1 MTLKPQVTRGQLS
14 AAGLRIGIVV
24 SRFNNFITDR
34 LLAGALEALE
44 QAGADEKQIEIVR
57 VPGSLEIALAAKK
70 LAATGRV
77 DSIICIGCVLRGET
91 SHYDY
96 VCSETARGIQIA
108 QLDTGVPMA
117 FCVLTCDTLEQA
129 IDRAGLKSGNKGYEA
144 GMGAVEMA
152 QLSIKLARKL
162 ASGCASAQNFR
173 EARHQTAARKS
184 MTLRRKSREFALQML
199 FEWDMAHQKPK
210 QIEQHFWKQARA
222 ADSTRKFAD
231 QLFEGAVAQAAAN
244 DALVGKLSEN
254 WKFERLAAV
263 DRNILRLAIYE
274 FKSGTA
280 PVKVVIDEALELA
293 KKFSSAEAPA
303 FLNGILDA
311 AQKKLEG

>member
-14 AAGLRIGIVV
+14 ATGLRIGIVV

-34 LLAGALEALE
+34 LLAGALEA
-44 QAGADEKQIEIVR
+44 DDKQIEIVR

-70 LAATGRV
+70 LAATGRA

-129 IDRAGLKSGNKGYEA
+129 IDRAGLKSGNKGYDA

-152 QLSIKLARKL
+152 QLSRKL
-162 ASGCASAQNFR
+162 SP
-173 EARHQTAARKS
+173 ARSPSSKGNA
-184 MTLRRKSREFALQML
+184 
-199 FEWDMAHQKPK
+199 KP
-210 QIEQHFWKQARA
+210 RC
-222 ADSTRKFAD
+222 
-231 QLFEGAVAQAAAN
+231 
-244 DALVGKLSEN
+244 GK
-254 WKFERLAAV
+254 R
-263 DRNILRLAIYE
+263 
-274 FKSGTA
+274 
-280 PVKVVIDEALELA
+280 
-293 KKFSSAEAPA
+293 
-303 FLNGILDA
+303 
-311 AQKKLEG
+311 